1 MKYALEYRG
10 YYLDIIMKDGI
21 IYGNIKGLNINI
33 TSLTIKGIVIH
44 FREEI
49 NNIYGI

>member
-10 YYLDIIMKDGI
+10 YYLDVIMKDGV

-33 TSLTIKGIVIH
+33 TSLTIKGIVGR

-49 NNIYGI
+49 NIICCI

>member
-33 TSLTIKGIVIH
+33 TGSTIKGIVTH